1 MLAAAGCPIDPEE
14 AVYIGDS
21 VDDMDAAREAG
32 MWRIGV
38 VPPYVET
45 DEHKPLLEE
54 HGAHVVI
61 DDLNTLPDVLPTLGE
76 RTPAR
81 STR

>member
-1 MLAAAGCPIDPEE
+1 
-14 AVYIGDS
+14 
-21 VDDMDAAREAG
+21 

-54 HGAHVVI
+54 HGAHVVL
-61 DDLNTLPDVLPTLGE
+61 DDLNTLPDVLSTLGE